1 MSYSTPTVEQKE
13 DILLSARYGE
23 LEEVQEF
30 VKAFGSE
37 FLAGVRD
44 ENGNTVL
51 HMACG
56 NGHTGE
62 TFITRF
68 SLLCFWKRSLPCQC
82 ISMLLV
88 NV

>member
-1 MSYSTPTVEQKE
+1 MSHPTPTDDQKE
-13 DILLSARYGE
+13 DVLLSARYGE

-30 VKAFGSE
+30 VKMFGSDV
-37 FLAGVRD
+37 LAAVRD

-62 TFITRF
+62 
-68 SLLCFWKRSLPCQC
+68 RSFQ
-82 ISMLLV
+82 
-88 NV
+88 